1 MMDRILSQE
10 GQMGLFDLLKRLGG
24 DPADDITVPG
34 DAGRSI
40 DINQGI
46 EEMKDRPEAMLLD
59 VRDPMEYADGHIP
72 GSINVPVGS
81 IAMAADAMPDNDKE
95 KPVYV
100 YCLTG
105 IRSRKAASILRDS
118 GFTDVTDLGGINAWR
133 GELET

>member
-1 MMDRILSQE
+1 
-10 GQMGLFDLLKRLGG
+10 MGLFDFLKKLVG
-24 DPADDITVPG
+24 DPSSIDGSG
-34 DAGRSI
+34 DAGRRI

-46 EEMKDRPEAMLLD
+46 VEMKDRPGATLID

-72 GSINVPVGS
+72 GSINIPVGS
-81 IAMAADAMPDNDKE
+81 IAMAADAMPDKDKE

-105 IRSRKAASILRDS
+105 IRSRKAASILRDY
-118 GFTDVTDLGGINAWR
+118 GFTDVTDLGGINAWL

>member
-1 MMDRILSQE
+1 MVDRVLMQE
-10 GQMGLFDLLKRLGG
+10 VRMGLFDFLKKPGG
-24 DPADDITVPG
+24 DPPGICGSG
-34 DAGRSI
+34 DAGRRI

-46 EEMKDRPEAMLLD
+46 EEIKDKPEAKLLD

-72 GSINVPVGS
+72 GSINIPVGS
-81 IAMAADAMPDNDKE
+81 IAMAADAMPDKDKE

-105 IRSRKAASILRDS
+105 IRSRKAASILRDY
-118 GFTDVTDLGGINAWR
+118 GFTDVTDLGGINAWL

>member
-1 MMDRILSQE
+1 
-10 GQMGLFDLLKRLGG
+10 MGLFDFLKKLGG
-24 DPADDITVPG
+24 DSADGTAGSG
-34 DAGRSI
+34 DAGRRI
-40 DINQGI
+40 DINTGV
-46 EEMKDRPEAMLLD
+46 EEMKDKHEAILLD

-72 GSINVPVGS
+72 GSINIPVGS
-81 IAMAADAMPDNDKE
+81 IAMAADAMPDEDKE

-118 GFTDVTDLGGINAWR
+118 GFTDVTDLGGINTWR

>member
-1 MMDRILSQE
+1 
-10 GQMGLFDLLKRLGG
+10 MGLFDFLKKLGG
-24 DPADDITVPG
+24 GPAGGTAG
-34 DAGRSI
+34 SADAGKRI
-40 DINQGI
+40 DINTGV
-46 EEMKDRPEAMLLD
+46 EKMKDKPEATLLD

-72 GSINVPVGS
+72 GSINIPVGS
-81 IAMAADAMPDNDKE
+81 IAMAADAMPDKDKE

-105 IRSRKAASILRDS
+105 IRSRMAASILRDS

>member
-1 MMDRILSQE
+1 MVDRIFLQE
-10 GQMGLFDLLKRLGG
+10 GRMGLFDFLKKLGG
-24 DPADDITVPG
+24 DTADTAGSG
-34 DAGRSI
+34 DAGRRI

-46 EEMKDRPEAMLLD
+46 EEMEDKPEATLLD

-72 GSINVPVGS
+72 GSINIPVGS
-81 IAMAADAMPDNDKE
+81 IAMAADAMPDEDKE

-118 GFTDVTDLGGINAWR
+118 GFTDVTDLGGINVWR